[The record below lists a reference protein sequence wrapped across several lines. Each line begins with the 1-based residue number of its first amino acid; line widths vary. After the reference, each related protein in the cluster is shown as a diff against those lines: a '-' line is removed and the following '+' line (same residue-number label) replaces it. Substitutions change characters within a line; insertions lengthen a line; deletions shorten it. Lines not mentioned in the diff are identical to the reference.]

1 VISRQNHPIDSR
13 VGLQWIRTAGATP
26 AHLGVVA
33 SVQRHLAKPE
43 GTRTMTAATTT
54 PTTTAAATTPTSN
67 DTRWTVQ
74 ERAWKQDL
82 PDLPDDV
89 IALLAPPV
97 VVSASTTSGRAVP
110 RAMTRTA

>member
-1 VISRQNHPIDSR
+1 
-13 VGLQWIRTAGATP
+13 
-26 AHLGVVA
+26 
-33 SVQRHLAKPE
+33 
-43 GTRTMTAATTT
+43 MTTATTT
-54 PTTTAAATTPTSN
+54 PPATTGSTLTSP

-97 VVSASTTSGRAVP
+97 VVSASTTAGRAVP
-110 RAMTRTA
+110 GAMALIA